1 MSMDNVIGRKH
12 EKERLDDCMER
23 EEAQLIALYGR
34 RRVGKTFLITQYFNG
49 RFDFK
54 LTGIYDQPLAM
65 QLKNFAFEM
74 ANQTGENPDVPKDWM
89 EAFFQLRK
97 YIENKPET
105 EKTIVFFDELPWMD
119 TPRSDFLSSFEWFW
133 NSFGSMRKN
142 LVFIVAGSAASWM
155 RINLD
160 ENKGGLY
167 NRLTC
172 RIYLKPFTL
181 GETEKYLLSRQIE
194 WTRYDIL
201 RCYMILGGIPYYLSL
216 LSPEMSPDQNID
228 NLFFRKR
235 AELWDEFSFL
245 YRTLFKRPETSVR
258 IAETLSRK
266 RSGMTRNELV
276 CAADIPDNG
285 ETTNILNNME
295 YSGFLRINNQ
305 YGSQV
310 KKYQLSDYYS
320 LFYFRFIRKNYGKDE
335 HFWSNMLDNPARRS
349 WEGLTFEQICL
360 DHVPQIKKKLGISGV
375 LSETSVWSTRGSD
388 AGSGAQI
395 DLIIKRRDHV
405 TNLCE
410 IKFSSGMY
418 VIDKNVDINLRNK
431 IDAFQREAHPKET
444 LQLTFVTTY
453 GLKKNRYSSIV
464 QNEVTMDDLFENV

>member
-1 MSMDNVIGRKH
+1 M
-12 EKERLDDCMER
+12 
-23 EEAQLIALYGR
+23 
-34 RRVGKTFLITQYFNG
+34 
-49 RFDFK
+49 
-54 LTGIYDQPLAM
+54 
-65 QLKNFAFEM
+65 
-74 ANQTGENPDVPKDWM
+74 
-89 EAFFQLRK
+89 
-97 YIENKPET
+97 
-105 EKTIVFFDELPWMD
+105 
-119 TPRSDFLSSFEWFW
+119 
-133 NSFGSMRKN
+133 
-142 LVFIVAGSAASWM
+142 
-155 RINLD
+155 
-160 ENKGGLY
+160 Y

-181 GETEKYLLSRQIE
+181 GETEEYLLSRQIE

-216 LSPEMSPDQNID
+216 LSPELSPDQNID

-245 YRTLFKRPETSVR
+245 YRTIFKKPDISIR

-266 RSGMTRNELV
+266 RSGMSREELIRK
-276 CAADIPDNG
+276 ASLPDNG
-285 ETTNILNNME
+285 ETSGILNNME

-305 YGSQV
+305 YGSRM
-310 KKYQLSDYYS
+310 KRYQLSDYYS
-320 LFYFRFIRKNYGKDE
+320 LFYFRFIRENYGKDE

-349 WEGLTFEQICL
+349 WEGLTYEQVCL

-375 LSETSVWSTRGSD
+375 LSETSVWNSRGSD
-388 AGSGAQI
+388 EGSGAQI

-418 VIDKNVDINLRNK
+418 VIDKNTDMNLRNK
-431 IDAFQREAHPKET
+431 IDAFQREVHPKET

-453 GLKKNRYSSIV
+453 GLKKNKYSSIV
-464 QNEVTMDDLFENV
+464 QNEVTMDDLFENA